1 MVENTTE
8 TVSQTVRAAC
18 EVISDGLKTEPFADA
33 VDAVLEPV
41 YPEVVVAYTR
51 AHFTAEIP

>member
-18 EVISDGLKTEPFADA
+18 EAISDGLKVEPFADS
-33 VDAVLEPV
+33 VDTVLEPV

-51 AHFTAEIP
+51 AHFTAESV